1 MSKIHPTAIVDSSAK
16 LGADVEIGPYSVIGA
31 DVSIGDGTVI
41 GPHVVINGPTTI
53 GRNNRIFQFASV
65 GEDCQDKKY
74 AGEPTELVIGDDN
87 VIRECVTIH
96 RGTVQDNSITRIG
109 SGNLFMAYVHVAHD
123 CQVGSQCVFANNA
136 TIAGHVHV
144 GDGVILG
151 GFTAVHQFCK
161 IGSFAMTSMY
171 SAINMDVP
179 AFVMAQGYPGR
190 ARGMNVEGMRRRGYS
205 RELIRALRDA
215 YRVVYRQGNTLEEAV
230 ERLREQMADCPEMAL
245 FVASLEQSERGIVRE
260 RRRGADDD

>member
-1 MSKIHPTAIVDSSAK
+1 MSKIHPTAVVDSKANLDS
-16 LGADVEIGPYSVIGA
+16 DVEVGPYSVIGP
-31 DVSIGDGTVI
+31 DVNIGAGTVI
-41 GPHVVINGPTTI
+41 GPHVVVKGPTTL

-74 AGEPTELVIGDDN
+74 NDEPTVLEMGDDN

-96 RGTVQDNSITRIG
+96 RGTIQDNSVTRVG
-109 SGNLFMAYVHVAHD
+109 SGNLFMAYVHIAHD
-123 CQVGSQCVFANNA
+123 CMVGSNCVFANNA

-179 AFVMAQGYPGR
+179 AFVMAQGYPAR

-205 RELIRALRDA
+205 RDLIRTLRDA
-215 YRVVYRQGNTLEEAV
+215 YRVVYRQGNTLEEAI
-230 ERLREQMADCPEMAL
+230 ERLQPGVADCAELAL
-245 FVASLEQSERGIVRE
+245 FVESLKQSNRGIVRE
-260 RRRGADDD
+260 RRKGADDD